1 MEKSNELNESLKRY
15 RELLGYNTKTG
26 GRSLT
31 ERNHAPYLDGI
42 TDYADDETETEE
54 EALEIFRRES
64 LKVDYSKSKIDHL
77 TSGWNPKVKKIK
89 EKVNG

>member
-1 MEKSNELNESLKRY
+1 MPTYEIIAIQRV
-15 RELLGYNTKTG
+15 
-26 GRSLT
+26 RS
-31 ERNHAPYLDGI
+31 RGVF
-42 TDYADDETETEE
+42 ETETEE

-89 EKVNG
+89 EKING

>member
-1 MEKSNELNESLKRY
+1 MPTYEIIAIQRV
-15 RELLGYNTKTG
+15 
-26 GRSLT
+26 RS
-31 ERNHAPYLDGI
+31 RGVF
-42 TDYADDETETEE
+42 ETETEE

-64 LKVDYSKSKIDHL
+64 LKVDYSKSAIGYL